1 MRGKMNRLIKK
12 IGLAVLLITLV
23 MFVLPVYAQGP
34 VPPIPPEAE
43 AERTRLL
50 AEYQKVLEFELEHGQ
65 TTISAEDG
73 KTKMLAGKS
82 AEKMDLLWQ
91 ETVKKIETLI
101 ARPVSER
108 ALVEAMIKAID
119 GNKPVYLERFTLPY
133 NPSAALERYQTGKFF
148 YTVDIATSHVVDISP
163 VDINVFPKHSPNSNA
178 LKGKYSDDEL
188 QGRARDYISKVAGEV
203 DLDTLT
209 PVFANKEG
217 RIYFFRWVDS
227 TGSLYDGTAPFIQVA
242 ISSLDGKARHYVN
255 TLPLAMAPSQAML
268 QKIGM
273 MPREV
278 KAAFNEVYANGGAYW
293 SWLNNGGSADTTSNA
308 GYCYI
313 AGWCSPKNFYWSWTD
328 ATTSPQNEPYIKG
341 RWTTNVTTESTRS
354 YAFIPST
361 NATAYSRYTTTIN
374 NGASAV
380 DKVIDQEIY
389 FNVWVFL
396 VGYYPQI
403 TQVTL
408 DNNDDI
414 AGYKVAWDEVML
426 CTLGTCP

>member
-1 MRGKMNRLIKK
+1 MKRSIKN
-12 IGLAVLLITLV
+12 IGFAVLLIALV
-23 MFVLPVYAQGP
+23 MVVIPAYAQGP
-34 VPPIPPEAE
+34 VPPISPEAQKE
-43 AERTRLL
+43 KARLL
-50 AEYQKVLEFELEHGQ
+50 AEYDKALEIELQGGQ
-65 TTISAEDG
+65 TIVSPEDG
-73 KTKMLAGKS
+73 KTKMLTGKS
-82 AEKMDLLWQ
+82 AEKMDMLWQ
-91 ETVKKIETLI
+91 ETVKKIEVLI
-101 ARPVSER
+101 ARPAGER
-108 ALVEAMIKAID
+108 AQVEALIEAID

-133 NPSAALERYQTGKFF
+133 NPSAALERYQAGKFF
-148 YTVDIATSHVVDISP
+148 YTVDIASSQVVDISP
-163 VDINVFPKHSPNSNA
+163 VDISVFPKHSQNSNA
-178 LKGKYSDDEL
+178 LKGKYSEDEL
-188 QGRARDYISKVAGEV
+188 QTLARDYITKVAGEIN
-203 DLDTLT
+203 LDALT

-217 RIYFFRWVDS
+217 RIYFFRWEDS
-227 TGSLYDGTAPFIQVA
+227 LGSLDDGTTPFVQVA
-242 ISSLDGKARHYVN
+242 ISSLDGKVRHFVN
-255 TLPLAMAPSQAML
+255 TLPLVMSTSQAIL
-268 QKIGM
+268 QKVGM
-273 MPREV
+273 MPRDV
-278 KAAFNEVYANGGAYW
+278 KAVFNEVYANGGSYW
-293 SWLNNGGSADTTSNA
+293 SWINNGGSADTTSNA

-374 NGASAV
+374 NGASTV

-396 VGYYPQI
+396 VGYYSQI
-403 TQVTL
+403 TRVTL